1 MGKKHAR
8 LSPSAAHRWLHCT
21 AAPRREE
28 AYPDASSD
36 FAKEGTLAHAYAA
49 RALKIYNGDK
59 GTPEELKEIDDLR
72 EFYSP
77 DMDGYVE
84 QYAGRVIEALNEAR
98 SVDEEARL
106 LVESRVAL
114 PGRDGAAC
122 HGTADA
128 IIVNDWQ
135 LEVFDFKYGK
145 GVRVKAEENPQMMI
159 YALGAVALMERKGI
173 PVPESIRMTI
183 VQPRINHL
191 DSYETTL
198 AALTDWMRDTLAPRI
213 REASGDYGRASAGDW
228 CRFCRCRGEC
238 RELAAYCLGG
248 EFPVP
253 GQVDAGE
260 LAGRI
265 LPRLGAVKA
274 WVREMEERALA
285 LALGGTALPGWKVVE
300 GRSVRRFSDAG
311 AVAER
316 LAAEGVEDIYRPR
329 ELKTLTELERS
340 LGRKRFREV
349 LGEYVTKAPGKPAL
363 VEDGDPRPHYK
374 GADEFAGIVVD
385 D

>member
-8 LSPSAAHRWLHCT
+8 LSPSAAHRWLRCT

-49 RALKIYNGDK
+49 RALKIFNGDRD
-59 GTPEELKEIDDLR
+59 TLDELKEIDELR
-72 EFYSP
+72 EFRSP

-84 QYAGRVIEALNEAR
+84 QYAGRVIEAYRAAR
-98 SVDEEARL
+98 SVDGDARL

-114 PGRDGAAC
+114 PGEEGAAC

-145 GVRVKAEENPQMMI
+145 GVKVMAEKNPQMMI
-159 YALGAVALMERKGI
+159 YALGAVALMERLGL

-183 VQPRINHL
+183 VQPRINHF
-191 DSYETTL
+191 DSYETTP
-198 AALTDWMRDTLAPRI
+198 AALDAWRRDTLAPRI
-213 REASGDYGRASAGDW
+213 REASGDYGRAAAGDW

-238 RELAAYCLGG
+238 RELAAYCLGS

-253 GQVDAGE
+253 DQVGAAE
-260 LAGRI
+260 LAARI
-265 LPRLGAVKA
+265 LPRLGTVKT
-274 WVREMEERALA
+274 WIKDMEERALG

-329 ELKTLTELERS
+329 ELKTLTELERG

-349 LGEYVTKAPGKPAL
+349 LGEYVTRAPGKPAL

-374 GADEFAGIVVD
+374 GADEFAGIEID

>member
-1 MGKKHAR
+1 MGKKHAQ

-59 GTPEELKEIDDLR
+59 GTPEELKEIDELR

-84 QYAGRVIEALNEAR
+84 QYAGLVIEALNKAR
-98 SVDEEARL
+98 SVDGEARL